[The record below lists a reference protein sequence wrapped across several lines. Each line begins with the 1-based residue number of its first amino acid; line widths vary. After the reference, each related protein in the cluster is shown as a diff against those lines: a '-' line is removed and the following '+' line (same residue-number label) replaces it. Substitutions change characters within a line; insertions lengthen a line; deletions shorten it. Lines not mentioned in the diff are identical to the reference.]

1 MTEEEMDTDDKL
13 AQRGLKVPEDI
24 SVVGFDNGGF
34 KKNEAIQIT
43 TYESDQRAMAQISI
57 NTLLKRIQGKEGPQ
71 GVRFVEGTI
80 IPGNTVKIIE

>member
-1 MTEEEMDTDDKL
+1 
-13 AQRGLKVPEDI
+13 
-24 SVVGFDNGGF
+24 
-34 KKNEAIQIT
+34 
-43 TYESDQRAMAQISI
+43 MAQISI